1 MQRLVTLLAV
11 LSVLGIAQ
19 ADVKMPALFADHMVL
34 QQEMKLPVWGWAGP
48 GEKVTVAFAGQKA
61 EATAD
66 ADGNWQVMLAP
77 VTSAAPLTM
86 TVTGKNTVAIQDIL
100 MGEVWICSGQSNMNF
115 RVSRAQNFEAEKA
128 AANFPQI
135 RHYQIKNT
143 VCPEPNREL
152 GGNWT
157 ICSPETVGSYTATGY
172 FFGRELHKQLGVPVG
187 LVHTSWGGTP
197 AEAWTSEEDLA
208 ANPELKPILD
218 RFASDLQKYP
228 EREVKWKEAVAK
240 WKENAKKAKAE
251 GKNPGRA
258 PRQPMNER
266 HYQRPCGLY
275 NGMIL
280 SVAPFAARGA
290 IWYQGESNS
299 GRGYQYRILLPT
311 MIENWRRIWGQ
322 DRFSFGI
329 VQLANYMKEQDDPN
343 NESSWAELR
352 ESQVYTA
359 KNVPDCGMAV
369 IIDIGMANDIHPTNK
384 QDVGKRL
391 ALWAL
396 ANDYGKDIVYSGPDF
411 KAMKK
416 DGKTIRLSFD
426 HVGGGLV
433 AKGGELKGFA
443 IAGADKKFV
452 WADARIV
459 GDEIVVQAADVAD
472 PVAVRYGWA
481 NNPPCNLYNAE
492 GLPASPF
499 RTDDWPG
506 ATDSKR

>member
-1 MQRLVTLLAV
+1 MQRLVKLLAI
-11 LSVLGIAQ
+11 LCALGVAH
-19 ADVKMPALFADHMVL
+19 ADVTMPALFADHMVL
-34 QQEMKLPVWGWAGP
+34 QRDMKLPVWGWADP

-66 ADGNWQVMLAP
+66 AQGDWKVVLKP
-77 VTSAAPLTM
+77 VNSTKPLTM
-86 TVTGKNTVAIQDIL
+86 TVTGKNTVAVKDIL

-115 RVSRAQNFEAEKA
+115 RVNRAQNFEAEKA
-128 AANFPQI
+128 AANYPQI
-135 RHYQIKNT
+135 RHYQIRNV
-143 VCPEPNREL
+143 VCPQPNRKL
-152 GGNWT
+152 GGKWT
-157 ICSPETVGSYTATGY
+157 ICSPETVGAYTATGY
-172 FFGRELHKQLGVPVG
+172 FFGRELYKQLGVPIG

-197 AEAWTSEEDLA
+197 AEAWTSKEDLE

-218 RFASDLQKYP
+218 RFEAALKVYP
-228 EREVKWKEAVAK
+228 EKKKKHDEAMAK
-240 WKENAKKAKAE
+240 WRAKAKAMKAE
-251 GKNPGRA
+251 GKKPPRA
-258 PRQPMNER
+258 PRPPMNER
-266 HYQRPCGLY
+266 HYQRPYGLY

-311 MIENWRRIWGQ
+311 MIKNWRRIWGQ

-329 VQLANYMKEQDDPN
+329 VQLANFRKAQTDPN
-343 NESSWAELR
+343 ERSTWAELR
-352 ESQVYTA
+352 ESQTLTA
-359 KNVPDCGMAV
+359 KNVPDCGMAT
-369 IIDIGMANDIHPTNK
+369 IIDIGMANDIHPKNK

-396 ANDYGKDIVYSGPDF
+396 ANDYGKDIVYSGPEY

-416 DGKTIRLSFD
+416 EGNAVRISFD

-433 AKGGELKGFA
+433 VKGDELKGFV
-443 IAGADKKFV
+443 IAGADKKFA
-452 WADARIV
+452 WANAKVV
-459 GDEIVVQAADVAD
+459 GNDVVVQADGVAD

-481 NNPPCNLYNAE
+481 DNPPCNLYNQE
-492 GLPASPF
+492 GLPAVPF

-506 ATDSKR
+506 VTDTKR